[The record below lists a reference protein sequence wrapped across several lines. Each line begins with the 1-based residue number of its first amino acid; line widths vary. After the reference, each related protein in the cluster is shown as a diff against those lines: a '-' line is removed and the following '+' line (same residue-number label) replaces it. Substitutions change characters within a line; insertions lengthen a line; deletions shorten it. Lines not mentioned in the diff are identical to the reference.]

1 MNNIK
6 GIYAASMSVFNSDL
20 SLNIEKTVT
29 HAENIIDQGC
39 HGVAIFGSTGQA
51 QLISISEKI
60 SLLNQLSKSKYK
72 DRYLIG
78 TGLNS
83 LNETINLMS
92 VASSLDFNNF
102 LIMPPAY
109 YKYGDKEVIEFYS
122 RVVEAA
128 SNSRIILYNFE
139 KLCGYKFS
147 IECIEELVKKFPRQI
162 VGVKDSSY
170 NLYEHLKID
179 NFSVLPG
186 SESKLLKGLEL
197 GCAGIITATC
207 NVTAGLSRKVYD
219 DFVEKKEQTKNKMLC
234 DVRNT
239 FEKFNLISALHSF
252 MSNEDEIYE
261 NVLPPVS
268 LLNEKDKLQL
278 IEELNKLNFTLKSLK
293 VA

>member
-1 MNNIK
+1 MNEIR
-6 GIYAASMSVFNSDL
+6 GIYAAGMSILNEDL
-20 SLNIEKTVT
+20 SLNISKTIN
-29 HAENIIDQGC
+29 HAETIIDQGC

-51 QLISISEKI
+51 QLISIGEKI
-60 SLLNQLSKSKYK
+60 ALLNQLSKSRYK
-72 DRYLIG
+72 NKYLIG

-83 LNETINLMS
+83 LSETINLMR
-92 VASSLDFNNF
+92 VAKSLSFNNF

-122 RVVEAA
+122 RVVEAMPD
-128 SNSRIILYNFE
+128 SKIILYNFE

-147 IECIEELVKKFPRQI
+147 IECVEELVKKFPKQI

-179 NFSVLPG
+179 NFSILPG
-186 SESKLLKGLEL
+186 AESKLLKGLEL

-219 DFVEKKEQTKNKMLC
+219 DFVQKKEQTTNIILC
-234 DVRNT
+234 NVRNT
-239 FEKFNLISALHSF
+239 FEKFNLISGLHSF
-252 MSNEDEIYE
+252 MQDEDEIYK

-268 LLNEKDKLQL
+268 LLSEKDKLQL
-278 IEELNKLNFTLKSLK
+278 IAELNKLNFTLGSLK
-293 VA
+293 LV

>member
-1 MNNIK
+1 M
-6 GIYAASMSVFNSDL
+6 
-20 SLNIEKTVT
+20 
-29 HAENIIDQGC
+29 
-39 HGVAIFGSTGQA
+39 
-51 QLISISEKI
+51 
-60 SLLNQLSKSKYK
+60 LNQLSKSKYK
-72 DRYLIG
+72 DKYLIG

-92 VASSLDFNNF
+92 VASSLNFNDF

-128 SNSRIILYNFE
+128 PDSRIILYNFE

-147 IECIEELVKKFPRQI
+147 IECVEELVKKFPKQI

-170 NLYEHLKID
+170 NLYEHLKLD

-207 NVTAGLSRKVYD
+207 NVTAEFIK
-219 DFVEKKEQTKNKMLC
+219 
-234 DVRNT
+234 
-239 FEKFNLISALHSF
+239 
-252 MSNEDEIYE
+252 
-261 NVLPPVS
+261 
-268 LLNEKDKLQL
+268 
-278 IEELNKLNFTLKSLK
+278 KSL
-293 VA
+293 

>member
-1 MNNIK
+1 MSKIK
-6 GIYAASMSVFNSDL
+6 GIYAASMSLFNKDL
-20 SLNIEKTVT
+20 SLNIEKTIS
-29 HAENIIDQGC
+29 HAEKIINQGC

-60 SLLNQLSKSKYK
+60 SLLNELSLSNYK
-72 DRYLIG
+72 DKFLIG

-83 LNETINLMS
+83 LSETINLMKI
-92 VASSLDFNNF
+92 ATSLNFKDF

-122 RVVEAA
+122 RVVDAVP
-128 SNSRIILYNFE
+128 SSKIILYNFE

-147 IECIEELVKKFPRQI
+147 IECVEQLVKKYPKQI

-207 NVTAGLSRKVYD
+207 NVTASLSRKVYE
-219 DFVEKKEQTKNKMLC
+219 DFIEKKQQTTNEKLC
-234 DVRNT
+234 NVRSA
-239 FEKFNLISALHSF
+239 FEKFNLISGLHSF
-252 MSNEDEIYE
+252 MSNEDEIYK

-268 LLNEKDKLQL
+268 LLNENNKQQL
-278 IEELNKLNFTLKSLK
+278 IEDLNKLNFKLGSLK
-293 VA
+293 AA

>member
-1 MNNIK
+1 MNKIK
-6 GIYAASMSVFNSDL
+6 GIYAASMSVFNGDL
-20 SLNIEKTVT
+20 SLNIEKTVS
-29 HAENIIDQGC
+29 HAEKIIDQGC
-39 HGVAIFGSTGQA
+39 HGAAIFGSTGQA
-51 QLISISEKI
+51 QLISVGEKI

-72 DRYLIG
+72 DKYLIG

-83 LNETINLMS
+83 LNETINLMRVS
-92 VASSLDFNNF
+92 SSLNFNNF

-122 RVVEAA
+122 RVVEAVPD
-128 SNSRIILYNFE
+128 SRIILYNFE

-147 IECIEELVKKFPRQI
+147 IECIEELVKKFPKQI

-170 NLYEHLKID
+170 NLYEYLKID

-186 SESKLLKGLEL
+186 SESKLIKGLEL

-219 DFVEKKEQTKNKMLC
+219 DFIEKKTQTSNEMLC
-234 DVRNT
+234 KVRNT
-239 FEKFNLISALHSF
+239 FEKFNLISGLHSF
-252 MSNEDEIYE
+252 MSDVDEIYK

-268 LLNEKDKLQL
+268 LLSEKDKQQL
-278 IEELNKLNFTLKSLK
+278 VEELNKLNFTSEYLK
-293 VA
+293 VE

>member
-1 MNNIK
+1 MDKIK

-20 SLNIEKTVT
+20 SLNIEKTVS
-29 HAENIIDQGC
+29 HAEKIIDQGC

-60 SLLNQLSKSKYK
+60 SLLNQLSTSKYK
-72 DRYLIG
+72 DKYLIG

-83 LNETINLMS
+83 LNETINLMNI
-92 VASSLDFNNF
+92 ASSLNFNDF

-109 YKYGDKEVIEFYS
+109 YKYGDKEVVVFYS
-122 RVVEAA
+122 RLVEAMPSA
-128 SNSRIILYNFE
+128 RIILYNFE

-147 IECIEELVKKFPRQI
+147 IECVEDLVKKFPKQI

-170 NLYEHLKID
+170 NLYEHIKID

-207 NVTAGLSRKVYD
+207 NVTAGLSRKVYN
-219 DFVEKKEQTKNKMLC
+219 DFIEKKEQSTNELLC
-234 DVRNT
+234 NVRNT
-239 FEKFNLISALHSF
+239 FEKFNLISGLHSF
-252 MSNEDEIYE
+252 MSDEDEIYK

-268 LLNEKDKLQL
+268 LLGEKDKIQL
-278 IEELNKLNFTLKSLK
+278 IEELNKLNFTLGSLK
-293 VA
+293 AE

>member
-1 MNNIK
+1 MNKIK
-6 GIYAASMSVFNSDL
+6 GIYAASMSLFNGDL
-20 SLNIEKTVT
+20 SLNIEKTVS

-39 HGVAIFGSTGQA
+39 HGAAIFGSTGQA
-51 QLISISEKI
+51 QLISIGEKI
-60 SLLNQLSKSKYK
+60 SLLNKLSKSKHK
-72 DRYLIG
+72 DKYLIG

-92 VASSLDFNNF
+92 VASSLNFNDF

-109 YKYGDKEVIEFYS
+109 YKYGDKEVIDFYT
-122 RVVEAA
+122 RVVEATPD
-128 SNSRIILYNFE
+128 SRIILYNFE

-147 IECIEELVKKFPRQI
+147 IECIEELVKKFPKQI

-197 GCAGIITATC
+197 GSAGVITATC

-219 DFVEKKEQTKNKMLC
+219 DFIEKKDQTKNEMLC
-234 DVRNT
+234 SVRNI
-239 FEKFNLISALHSF
+239 FEKFNLISGLHSF
-252 MSNEDEIYE
+252 MSNDDEIYK
-261 NVLPPVS
+261 NVLPPIS

-278 IEELNKLNFTLKSLK
+278 IEELNKLNFTLGSLQ
-293 VA
+293 VQ